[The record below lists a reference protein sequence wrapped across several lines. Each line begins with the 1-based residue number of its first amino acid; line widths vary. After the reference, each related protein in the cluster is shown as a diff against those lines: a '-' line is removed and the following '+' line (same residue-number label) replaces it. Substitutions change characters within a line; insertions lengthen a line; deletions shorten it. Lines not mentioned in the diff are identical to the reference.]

1 MSRKITEIIEQLA
14 QLPFEEWLT
23 EIEVFLENDVDLCQ
37 RVLTHIA
44 INHEDSSWRFN
55 AIQILIDSNLLHD
68 GDSSTILDSEQ
79 DEEIIGLL
87 QNTV

>member
-1 MSRKITEIIEQLA
+1 MITEIIEQLE
-14 QLPFEEWLT
+14 QLPYEEWLS
-23 EIEVFLENDVDLCQ
+23 EIEVFLENDVDLCH
-37 RVLTHIA
+37 RVFMHIA

>member
-1 MSRKITEIIEQLA
+1 MITGIIEQLE
-14 QLPFEEWLT
+14 QLPYEEWLS
-23 EIEVFLENDVDLCQ
+23 EIEVFLEKDVDLCH
-37 RVLTHIA
+37 RVLMHIA
-44 INHEDSSWRFN
+44 INHEDSGWRFN
-55 AIQILIDSNLLHD
+55 AIQILIDSNLLYD

>member
-1 MSRKITEIIEQLA
+1 MITEIIEQLE
-14 QLPFEEWLT
+14 QLPYEEWLSK
-23 EIEVFLENDVDLCQ
+23 IEMFLENDVDLCHQ
-37 RVLTHIA
+37 ILMHIA

-55 AIQILIDSNLLHD
+55 AIQILIDSNLLHN

-87 QNTV
+87 QNTL